1 MGEYK
6 LDIPTFPGYVRR
18 RVAVATTSGTYRPY
32 SLQGNEQDFGACQT
46 VPFPCRSFSISSSIR
61 EGKVIQ
67 LCGPIRGLSKTA
79 KVASIRVLV
88 VEKKIIPRVL
98 LARPFSAAPRGALTR
113 GLGAERH

>member
-1 MGEYK
+1 M
-6 LDIPTFPGYVRR
+6 
-18 RVAVATTSGTYRPY
+18 
-32 SLQGNEQDFGACQT
+32 GNEQDFGACQT

-98 LARPFSAAPRGALTR
+98 LARPFSGAGEIQVLHQSALLT
-113 GLGAERH
+113 ERLLRFSG